1 MRQLYDNF
9 IVVFKVWAHI
19 RIQNCN
25 DRTNALAEFRFVS
38 TNELAASRL
47 GRQLLAA
54 SRLDNTNELAASR
67 LGTQLLAAS
76 RLNIIS

>member
-9 IVVFKVWAHI
+9 IADLKKWHI
-19 RIQNCN
+19 FAS
-25 DRTNALAEFRFVS
+25 TALAASRLEIQLLAASSLVS

-54 SRLDNTNELAASR
+54 SRL
-67 LGTQLLAAS
+67 
-76 RLNIIS
+76 NIIS